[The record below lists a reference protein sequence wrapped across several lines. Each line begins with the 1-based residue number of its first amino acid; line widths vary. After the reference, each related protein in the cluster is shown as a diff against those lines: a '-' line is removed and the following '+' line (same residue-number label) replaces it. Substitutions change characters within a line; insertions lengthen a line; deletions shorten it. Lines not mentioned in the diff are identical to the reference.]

1 MENNIMKYLIFILL
15 FVSLS
20 FSQNNYRNDEINS
33 KVKVYKKLLSNNYT
47 PTENQFKYDVNYYQL
62 ELEINPNNRYINGKI
77 KINTKVLNSID
88 KIEFNLTKG
97 FILDSIFVNNKITSY
112 NYTNDLLTVNLDRK
126 YNHNESVSI
135 DIYYQGYPGS
145 SGFGSFGVST
155 INNKKMIWT
164 LSEPFGARDWWPCKD
179 HPYDKADSADII
191 ITVPKDLIVASN
203 GSLKKVIE
211 NNNKKTYYWHESYPI
226 ATYLISVTAY
236 PYYTF
241 SNYYKYSET
250 DSMEIQYYT
259 VYDKINP
266 KYENFALVPN
276 MIKIYSEIFGEY
288 PFIKEKYGH
297 AEFPWGGGMEH
308 QTCTSLGNFGEYVI
322 VHELAHQWWGDM
334 ITCKDFHHIWLN
346 EGFATYSEALYAE
359 KMYGKNKYFEEMN
372 STKYFGGGTIYVDDL
387 SDTYRIFSG
396 NLTYNKASWV
406 LHMLRHVVGD
416 STFFQI
422 IKEYYKSIYKYNSI
436 NTEEF
441 QKICELIYK
450 NSLDWFFHQWIYE
463 EYFPKY
469 KFNYSIT
476 KSGNNSTINLNILQT
491 QTNYIFKMP
500 IDINVSTSL
509 GDTTIKIFDSLQ
521 TQTFKIL
528 VNGDVKKI
536 TLDKDEWILRT
547 VEETPNTVNN
557 IKELQNYQLL
567 QNYPNPFNPS
577 TEISFILPKKDYI
590 SLKIYDILGREL
602 LTLYEGIKEY
612 GLHKIEFNTKNYGID
627 FPSGIYFYILKTT
640 SFYETKKMVII
651 K

>member
-203 GSLKKVIE
+203 GLLKKVIE

-241 SNYYKYSET
+241 SNYYKYSEN

-288 PFIKEKYGH
+288 PFIKEKYAH

-308 QTCTSLGNFGEYVI
+308 QTCTSLGSFGEYVI

-346 EGFATYSEALYAE
+346 EGFATYSEALYVE
-359 KMYGKNKYFEEMN
+359 KMYGKNKYFEEIN
-372 STKYFGGGTIYVDDL
+372 STKYLGGGTIYVDDL

-406 LHMLRHVVGD
+406 
-416 STFFQI
+416 T
-422 IKEYYKSIYKYNSI
+422 
-436 NTEEF
+436 T
-441 QKICELIYK
+441 K
-450 NSLDWFFHQWIYE
+450 NSV
-463 EYFPKY
+463 
-469 KFNYSIT
+469 SIT
-476 KSGNNSTINLNILQT
+476 
-491 QTNYIFKMP
+491 
-500 IDINVSTSL
+500 
-509 GDTTIKIFDSLQ
+509 
-521 TQTFKIL
+521 
-528 VNGDVKKI
+528 
-536 TLDKDEWILRT
+536 
-547 VEETPNTVNN
+547 
-557 IKELQNYQLL
+557 
-567 QNYPNPFNPS
+567 
-577 TEISFILPKKDYI
+577 
-590 SLKIYDILGREL
+590 
-602 LTLYEGIKEY
+602 
-612 GLHKIEFNTKNYGID
+612 
-627 FPSGIYFYILKTT
+627 
-640 SFYETKKMVII
+640 
-651 K
+651 